1 VTNSSKASKNS
12 QFWIRELCKKTKM
25 YHAGF
30 PLAANS
36 IC

>member
-1 VTNSSKASKNS
+1 
-12 QFWIRELCKKTKM
+12 M